1 MKKINKNLGE
11 LSMKTKCILSLRLA
25 RKLLANGLQLID
37 IEQSKKI
44 PGTLVFVF
52 EHTEALEEELIKL
65 GK

>member
-1 MKKINKNLGE
+1 
-11 LSMKTKCILSLRLA
+11 MKTKCILSLRLA

>member
-1 MKKINKNLGE
+1 
-11 LSMKTKCILSLRLA
+11 MKTKCILSLRLA
-25 RKLLANGLQLID
+25 RKLLANGFQLID

-52 EHTEALEEELIKL
+52 EHTEALENELSRL

>member
-1 MKKINKNLGE
+1 MKKLIKILGE

-25 RKLLANGLQLID
+25 RKLLANGFQLID

-52 EHTEALEEELIKL
+52 KHTEALEEELSKL